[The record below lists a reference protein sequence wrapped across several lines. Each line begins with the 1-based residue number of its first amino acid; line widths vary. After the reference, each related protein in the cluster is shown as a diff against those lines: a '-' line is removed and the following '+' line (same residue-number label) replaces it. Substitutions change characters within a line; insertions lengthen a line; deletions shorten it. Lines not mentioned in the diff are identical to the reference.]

1 MNLEPTTATCF
12 LGAFF
17 GGESTPNTDL
27 FVGDGVLKAL
37 YAHRASVA
45 VRLGFDDE
53 TPDAF
58 LEKDVARYSVAECVF
73 VPLGF
78 A

>member
-37 YAHRASVA
+37 DSYRASVA
-45 VRLGFDDE
+45 VRLGFNDE

-58 LEKDVARYSVAECVF
+58 LEEDVARHSVAECVF
-73 VPLGF
+73 VPLRF

>member
-1 MNLEPTTATCF
+1 MNLEPTTATRFSRSF
-12 LGAFF
+12 LSS
-17 GGESTPNTDL
+17 ESTPNTDL
-27 FVGDGVLKAL
+27 FVGDGMFKAL

-53 TPDAF
+53 TTHAF
-58 LEKDVARYSVAECVF
+58 LEEDVARDAVAECVF
-73 VPLGF
+73 VPLRF

>member
-1 MNLEPTTATCF
+1 M
-12 LGAFF
+12 
-17 GGESTPNTDL
+17 
-27 FVGDGVLKAL
+27 LKAL

-53 TPDAF
+53 TTHAF
-58 LEKDVARYSVAECVF
+58 LEEDVARHSVAECVF
-73 VPLGF
+73 VPAWF

>member
-1 MNLEPTTATCF
+1 MNLEPTTPTRF
-12 LGAFF
+12 SRPLFSS
-17 GGESTPNTDL
+17 ETTPDADL
-27 FVGDGVLKAL
+27 FMFDGMLEAL

-58 LEKDVARYSVAECVF
+58 LEEDVARHPVAECVF
-73 VPLGF
+73 VPAWF

>member
-1 MNLEPTTATCF
+1 MFDGMLE
-12 LGAFF
+12 
-17 GGESTPNTDL
+17 
-27 FVGDGVLKAL
+27 AL

-58 LEKDVARYSVAECVF
+58 LEEDVARHPVAECVF
-73 VPLGF
+73 VPAWF